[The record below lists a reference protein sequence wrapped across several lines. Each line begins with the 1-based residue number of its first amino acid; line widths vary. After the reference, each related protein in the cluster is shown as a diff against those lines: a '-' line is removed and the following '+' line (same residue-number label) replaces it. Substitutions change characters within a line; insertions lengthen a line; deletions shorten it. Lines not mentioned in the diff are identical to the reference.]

1 MNLTNEI
8 TIISEVLQ
16 INESDLSKKLNV
28 SSETI
33 NNWKFGRKG
42 IGSTNLEKVYS
53 YAYDNGIYLNK
64 IYEQLLKEEYENKKT
79 IVLFHG
85 AKRPFA
91 MPIDFATNSKPTND
105 FGIGFYLGET
115 FEQGANYIS
124 VINQNIVYCF
134 CLNLSG
140 LNTYKFNVNTEWMI
154 AIAYFRGWLADY
166 KNSPLIKSLIDKLS
180 NYDVIVA
187 PIADNRMFDIIAEFV
202 GNEITD
208 EQCRHALAA
217 TNLGF
222 QYVLKTN
229 KALKKINFLKEMF
242 VCQKE
247 KTHYL
252 DNRTTLTNNGSQ
264 KVKIARIQYKN
275 KGRYIEEILK

>member
-8 TIISEVLQ
+8 TIISEVLH
-16 INESDLSKKLNV
+16 INESDLAKKLGV
-28 SSETI
+28 SLETI

-42 IGSTNLEKVYS
+42 IGNANLEKVYS
-53 YAYDNGIYLNK
+53 FAYDNGIVLNN
-64 IYEQLLKEEYENKKT
+64 IYEQLLKEEYENEQN

-85 AKRPFA
+85 AKRPFF
-91 MPIDFATNSKPTND
+91 MPIDFATNSKSTND
-105 FGIGFYLGET
+105 FGVGFYLGET
-115 FEQGANYIS
+115 FNQGANYIS
-124 VINQNIVYCF
+124 VLNQSIVYCF
-134 CLNLSG
+134 HLNLND
-140 LNTYKFNVNTEWMI
+140 LRIYKFSVNTEWMI
-154 AIAYFRGWLADY
+154 TIAYFRGWLDDY
-166 KNSPLIKSLIDKLS
+166 KDSPLIQKLISKIS
-180 NYDVIVA
+180 NQDVIIA

-202 GNEITD
+202 ENEITD

-229 KALKKINFLKEMF
+229 KALKNIKLLKEMF

-247 KTHYL
+247 KANCL
-252 DNRTTLTNNGSQ
+252 DNRVTLTTTGSQ

>member
-16 INESDLSKKLNV
+16 INESDLSEKLGV
-28 SSETI
+28 SLETI

-42 IGSTNLEKVYS
+42 IGNANLEKVYS
-53 YAYDNGIYLNK
+53 FAYDNGIVLNN
-64 IYEQLLKEEYENKKT
+64 IYEQLLKEEYENSEN

-85 AKRPFA
+85 AKRSFS
-91 MPIDFATNSKPTND
+91 MPIDFATNSKSTND
-105 FGIGFYLGET
+105 FGGGFYLGET

-124 VINQNIVYCF
+124 VLNQSIVYCF
-134 CLNLSG
+134 NLNLNN
-140 LNTYKFNVNTEWMI
+140 LKIYKFNVNTEWMI
-154 AIAYFRGWLADY
+154 TIAYFRGWLDDY
-166 KNSPLIKSLIDKLS
+166 KDSSLIQKLISKIS

-202 GNEITD
+202 ENEITD
-208 EQCRHALAA
+208 EQCRHALSA

-229 KALKKINFLKEMF
+229 KALKNIKLLKEMF

-247 KTHYL
+247 KASCL
-252 DNRTTLTNNGSQ
+252 DNRVTLTNNGSQ

>member
-16 INESDLSKKLNV
+16 KNESDLSKKLSV
-28 SSETI
+28 SLETL

-42 IGSTNLEKVYS
+42 IGLANLEKVYS
-53 YAYDNGIYLNK
+53 FAYDNGIVLNN
-64 IYEQLLKEEYENKKT
+64 IYEQLLKEEYENNHN

-85 AKRPFA
+85 AKRPFS
-91 MPIDFATNSKPTND
+91 MPIDFVANSKARND
-105 FGIGFYLGET
+105 FGVGFYLGET
-115 FEQGANYIS
+115 FEQAANYIS

-134 CLNLSG
+134 RLNLSG
-140 LNTYKFNVNTEWMI
+140 LRTYKFNVNTEWMI
-154 AIAYFRGWLADY
+154 AIAYFRGWLDDY
-166 KNSPLIKSLIDKLS
+166 KDCPLIKKLIGKVSD
-180 NYDVIVA
+180 YDVIIA

-202 GNEITD
+202 ENEITD

-229 KALKKINFLKEMF
+229 KALANTNLLKEMF

-247 KTHYL
+247 KAYCL
-252 DNRTTLTNNGSQ
+252 DDRVTLTNNGSQ

-275 KGRYIEEILK
+275 KGRYIEEILR